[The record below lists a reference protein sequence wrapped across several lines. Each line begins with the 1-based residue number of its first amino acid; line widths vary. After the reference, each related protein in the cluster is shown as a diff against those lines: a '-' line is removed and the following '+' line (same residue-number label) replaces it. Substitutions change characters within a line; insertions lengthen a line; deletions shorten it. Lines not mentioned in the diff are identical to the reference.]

1 MNIYTILGPL
11 EVFREKLGIKEY
23 FGKDLK
29 LPDVSQAD
37 AKKTAL
43 INAVKQRA
51 NFRCEKCGK
60 DLSKNKDALGIYNK
74 SGIVSDMSMENLM
87 AVCKEC
93 KALLGE

>member
-51 NFRCEKCGK
+51 NFRCEK
-60 DLSKNKDALGIYNK
+60 

>member
-1 MNIYTILGPL
+1 MNIYNILGPL

-29 LPDVSQAD
+29 LPDVSQQD
-37 AKKTAL
+37 VKKAAA

-51 NFRCEKCGK
+51 NYHCEKCGK
-60 DLSKNKDALGIYNK
+60 DLTKNKDALSIYNK
-74 SGIVSDMSMENLM
+74 SGVVADMSLENLM

-93 KALLGE
+93 KSFLGE